1 MLRPMLQS
9 GVAVLCMVCG
19 RLCQTAVAEGLNVCL
34 SVVALLFHVYELS
47 FAVVEF
53 VLQESEF
60 L

>member
-1 MLRPMLQS
+1 MLQS

-47 FAVVEF
+47 FAVVEL

-60 L
+60 LS

>member
-1 MLRPMLQS
+1 MLQPEAT
-9 GVAVLCMVCG
+9 VWCG
-19 RLCQTAVAEGLNVCL
+19 GFVYGMWQTAVAEGLNVCL

-47 FAVVEF
+47 FAVVEL

>member
-1 MLRPMLQS
+1 MLQPEAT
-9 GVAVLCMVCG
+9 VWCG
-19 RLCQTAVAEGLNVCL
+19 GFVYGMWQTAVTEGLNVCL

-47 FAVVEF
+47 FAVVEL